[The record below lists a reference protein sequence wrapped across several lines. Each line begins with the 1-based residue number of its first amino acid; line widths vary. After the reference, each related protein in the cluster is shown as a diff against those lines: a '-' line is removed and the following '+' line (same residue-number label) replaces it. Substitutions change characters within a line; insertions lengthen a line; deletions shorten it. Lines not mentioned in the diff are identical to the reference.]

1 MTIDSVQIECF
12 VAASKYLN
20 FSRAAN
26 SLYISQPVLSRRIAR
41 LEQELD
47 VTLFDRTGRTLKL
60 TDAGR
65 KLSDFFVNS
74 AAEFAEIL
82 AGIRQTQYVNG
93 QTIRLGVCEGLDLT
107 KYLRSVMNAFKD
119 ENSEAN
125 IILDSDHV
133 ELLIDKFKHE
143 QLDIMIMQRATID
156 NNVKSGNVSRIQ
168 AHDLI
173 DAHYCVI
180 YSDSNPLFG
189 HKKLKIED
197 FGNQKLYCLK
207 KEHVSQKVLTHAS
220 LTEKYGISPQ
230 IVLCSTVDSI
240 IMSLQMGDGFM
251 ISDDHKRML
260 NAGGICHFDL
270 EETLPISI
278 VTREDSG
285 KLFSDFISFCLDFN
299 SRT

>member
-65 KLSDFFVNS
+65 KLSDFFVDS

-107 KYLRSVMNAFKD
+107 KYLRSVMKMRNNMRCIKNKISGHGLPEAIEEIRKNA
-119 ENSEAN
+119 
-125 IILDSDHV
+125 
-133 ELLIDKFKHE
+133 
-143 QLDIMIMQRATID
+143 
-156 NNVKSGNVSRIQ
+156 
-168 AHDLI
+168 
-173 DAHYCVI
+173 
-180 YSDSNPLFG
+180 
-189 HKKLKIED
+189 
-197 FGNQKLYCLK
+197 
-207 KEHVSQKVLTHAS
+207 
-220 LTEKYGISPQ
+220 
-230 IVLCSTVDSI
+230 
-240 IMSLQMGDGFM
+240 
-251 ISDDHKRML
+251 
-260 NAGGICHFDL
+260 
-270 EETLPISI
+270 
-278 VTREDSG
+278 
-285 KLFSDFISFCLDFN
+285 
-299 SRT
+299 